1 MRRVAVTGM
10 GAVTPVGNDIGSMW
24 SALSAG
30 RHGIGPITRFD
41 ASGYK
46 ASLAAEVKD
55 FDPLR
60 YMERSESRRMDLYS
74 QFAMASVAQA
84 TEDSGILGE
93 IEPERFAV
101 YFGSGTGGII
111 TFSEEHRKLLESGPR
126 RVSPLFIPMM
136 IANIAAGN
144 IAIRYGARGQC
155 LSVVTACATGASAI
169 GEAYRAIRHG
179 YADAAIAGGS
189 EAAVTEMSVAG
200 FCNMTAMSP
209 SRDPDAASLP
219 FDRRRAGFILG
230 EGAGALILEEYERAL
245 ARGAKIYAEVAGY
258 GVTCDAHHMTA
269 PDPDARSASRAIT
282 DALDEAGR
290 PESPIYINAHGTGTP
305 LNDTSETLAVKLAFG
320 DRASSVAISSTKSMT
335 GHMLGAAGSVEAI
348 IAILSMN
355 NGLLPPTVGLLEP
368 DADCDLDYVPLT
380 ARRSDVGLAMSLS
393 MGFGGHNVC
402 LAFSDANSSI
412 KGKNIIKE
420 G

>member
-1 MRRVAVTGM
+1 M
-10 GAVTPVGNDIGSMW
+10 GAVTPVGNDVGSMW
-24 SALSAG
+24 RSLSAG
-30 RHGIGPITRFD
+30 EHGIGPITRFD

-74 QFAMASVAQA
+74 RYAIASAAQA
-84 TEDSGILGE
+84 TEDSGILGK
-93 IEPERFAV
+93 IEPERFSV
-101 YFGSGTGGII
+101 YFGSGTGGIV
-111 TFSEEHRKLLESGPR
+111 TFSEEHRKLLEAGPR
-126 RVSPLFIPMM
+126 RVSPLFVPMM
-136 IANIAAGN
+136 ISNIAAGN

-155 LSVVTACATGASAI
+155 LCVVTACATGASAI
-169 GEAYRAIRHG
+169 GEACRAIRHG

-189 EAAVTEMSVAG
+189 EAAVTEMCVAG
-200 FCNMTAMSP
+200 FGNMTAMSS

-230 EGAGALILEEYERAL
+230 EGAGALILEEYGRAR

-269 PDPDARSASRAIT
+269 PDPDARSASRAVT
-282 DALDEAGR
+282 DAFNEAGR
-290 PESPIYINAHGTGTP
+290 PEGAIYINAHGTGTP
-305 LNDTSETLAVKLAFG
+305 LNDAAETLAVKLAFG
-320 DRASSVAISSTKSMT
+320 DGASRVAISSTKSMT

-348 IAILSMN
+348 IAILAMN
-355 NGLLPPTVGLLEP
+355 NGLLPPTVGLCEP
-368 DADCDLDYVPLT
+368 DGECDLDYVPLT
-380 ARRSDVGLAMSLS
+380 ARRADVGLSMSLS

-402 LAFSDANSSI
+402 LAFS
-412 KGKNIIKE
+412 KVE
-420 G
+420 P